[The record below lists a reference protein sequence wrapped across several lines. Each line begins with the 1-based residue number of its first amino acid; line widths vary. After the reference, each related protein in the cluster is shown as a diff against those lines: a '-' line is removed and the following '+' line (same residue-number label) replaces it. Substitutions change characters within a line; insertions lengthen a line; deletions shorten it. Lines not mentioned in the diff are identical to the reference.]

1 MSKTL
6 DFAEIDSLTA
16 VELPDRNLLDSCG
29 NCFFVIWIDAFN
41 NWSVFSDNYDSFNT
55 QINDC
60 YAYGGS
66 ITQMGYNDPS
76 NTIDPSNDPTNTVTS
91 TTGAIANF
99 PTFTDT
105 STITDP
111 NTIIQEAQANGDN
124 TVVCSNAINPAPG
137 M

>member
-29 NCFFVIWIDAFN
+29 NCFFVIWIDVLN
-41 NWSVFSDNYDSFNT
+41 NWTVFSDNQDSFNN
-55 QINDC
+55 QINEC

-66 ITQMGYNDPS
+66 ITQMGYNDPTNS
-76 NTIDPSNDPTNTVTS
+76 IDPSNPDITQLLANTT
-91 TTGAIANF
+91 II
-99 PTFTDT
+99 DT

-111 NTIIQEAQANGDN
+111 NTIIQQAQANGDN
-124 TVVCSNAINPAPG
+124 TVVCSNAIG
-137 M
+137 QSSW

>member
-29 NCFFVIWIDAFN
+29 NCFFVIWIDVLN
-41 NWSVFSDNYDSFNT
+41 NWTVFSDNQDSFNQ

-60 YAYGGS
+60 YAQGGS

-76 NTIDPSNDPTNTVTS
+76 NTIDPSQINDPTS
-91 TTGAIANF
+91 TTGAINNI
-99 PTFTDT
+99 PLFTDT

-111 NTIIQEAQANGDN
+111 NTIIQQAQQNGDN
-124 TVVCSNAINPAPG
+124 TVVCDNSMG
-137 M
+137 QSSW

>member
-1 MSKTL
+1 MSKLL

-29 NCFFVIWIDAFN
+29 NCFFVIWIDALN
-41 NWSVFSDNYDSFNT
+41 NWTVFSDNQDSFNQ

-76 NTIDPSNDPTNTVTS
+76 NTIDPTNDPTNTLTN
-91 TTGAIANF
+91 GAGILDNNASF
-99 PTFTDT
+99 VDT

-111 NTIIQEAQANGDN
+111 NTIIQQAQANGDN
-124 TVVCSNAINPAPG
+124 TVVCSNAIG
-137 M
+137 QSSW